1 MTEIERKYLV
11 ASPPPNL
18 EAHSSRSIVQG
29 YVAIEDGGA
38 EVRLRRKGGRYFET
52 VKKGRG
58 LERME
63 AEVELSEAQFEV
75 LWPAVGDR
83 QVEKTRY
90 EIPLGDLTVELDVYA
105 GRLAGLM
112 TAEVEFGSVADSE
125 TFEPPPWLGAEV
137 TEDERYKNRNLATHG
152 LSAL

>member
-18 EAHSSRSIVQG
+18 EDHTSRSILQG
-29 YVAIEDGGA
+29 YVAIEDGGT
-38 EVRLRRKGGRYFET
+38 EVRLRRKGERYFET
-52 VKKGRG
+52 VKSGHG

-63 AEVELSEAQFEV
+63 AEIELSREQFEE
-75 LWPAVGDR
+75 LWPTVGDR
-83 QVEKTRY
+83 QVEKIRY
-90 EIPLGDLTVELDVYA
+90 EIPRGDLAIELDVYA

-112 TAEVEFGSVADSE
+112 TAEVEFGTVAESE
-125 TFEPPPWLGAEV
+125 VFEPPIWFGVEV
-137 TEDERYKNRNLATHG
+137 TEDERYKNRNLAIHG

>member
-11 ASPPPNL
+11 VSPPPSL
-18 EAHSSRSIVQG
+18 EKHASRSILQG
-29 YVAIEDGGA
+29 YVAIEEGGT
-38 EVRLRRKGGRYFET
+38 EVRLRRKGARYFET
-52 VKKGRG
+52 VKSGRG

-63 AEVELSEAQFEV
+63 AEVELSEAQFEA
-75 LWPAVGDR
+75 LWPSVGDR

-90 EIPLGDLTVELDVYA
+90 EIPAGDMTIELDVYS

-112 TAEVEFGSVADSE
+112 TAEVEFDSVAASE
-125 TFEPPPWLGAEV
+125 TFEPPAWIGTEV
-137 TEDERYKNRNLATHG
+137 TEDERYKNRNLASRG